1 MTISRTRIAIVAGV
15 AALAAAAPRAAEAAE
30 AFYGV
35 AGGSTLVT
43 FHSDAPGAVRTATAI
58 TGLQPG
64 ETVLGIDV
72 RPATGQLYA
81 LGSTGRLYVLSPV
94 SGAAR
99 ALGDPFSPALAG
111 TSFGF
116 DFNPAVD
123 RIRLVSDGRQNLRL
137 NPDNGA
143 VAAQDN
149 PLEYREGDPGAGSN
163 PQVTAATYSNDGAA
177 LLVIDVARDVLA
189 SIEPLNSGQMR
200 TVGALGLDLGDPAS
214 ADVASDGRMWV
225 SGRIAGG
232 SPSLL
237 TADPATGA
245 LADAGGQIS
254 ARYGTVGAIA
264 ATGPV
269 ADDATPP
276 AFVLGIDRHQQRKR
290 LRRPLAVPV
299 SCNEVCV
306 VRVRLERGDRRL
318 GGGSGTL
325 DGAGRLTVRTKP
337 NRAARRLSRGEGAL
351 RVTLRLRVTD
361 AAGNRSTGRR
371 TLVFG

>member
-1 MTISRTRIAIVAGV
+1 MTLSRTRIAIVAGV

-35 AGGSTLVT
+35 AGGNTLVT

-64 ETVLGIDV
+64 ESVLAIDV

-99 ALGDPFSPALAG
+99 AVGDPLSPALAG

-123 RIRLVSDGRQNLRL
+123 RIRLVSNGRQNLRL
-137 NPDNGA
+137 NPENGA
-143 VAAQDN
+143 VAAEDN

-163 PQVTAATYSNDGAA
+163 PQVTAATYGNDGGA
-177 LLVIDVARDVLA
+177 LFVVDVARDVLA
-189 SIEPLNSGQMR
+189 SIEPLNSGQLK
-200 TVGALGLDLGDPAS
+200 TIGGLGLDLGDPAS
-214 ADVASDGRMWV
+214 ADVSSDGRLWV
-225 SGRIAGG
+225 SGGVAGG
-232 SPSLL
+232 SPSLF
-237 TADPATGA
+237 TADAATGG
-245 LADAGGQIS
+245 LSSAGGAIS
-254 ARYGTVGAIA
+254 GRYGTVGAIA
-264 ATGPV
+264 STGPV
-269 ADDATPP
+269 ADDQTPP

-290 LRRPLAVPV
+290 LRRTLRVPV
-299 SCNEVCV
+299 SCNEVCT
-306 VRVRLERGDRRL
+306 VRVRLERGGKRL
-318 GGGSGTL
+318 GGGVASL
-325 DGAGRLTVRTKP
+325 DGAGRITVRAKP
-337 NRAARRLSRGEGAL
+337 NAAARRLSRGTGAV
-351 RVTLRLRVTD
+351 RVMLRLRVTD